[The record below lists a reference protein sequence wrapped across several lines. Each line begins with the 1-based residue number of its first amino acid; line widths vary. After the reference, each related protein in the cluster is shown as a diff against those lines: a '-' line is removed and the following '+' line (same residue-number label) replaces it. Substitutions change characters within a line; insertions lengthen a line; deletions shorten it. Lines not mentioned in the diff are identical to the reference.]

1 MLADERV
8 DVLSD
13 SALEIQPEPL
23 FSCSCLCPDQCNA
36 PNPSLVPIVPEHF
49 GSHSESAFG
58 GIFGGT
64 FGGTFTGAHLGFL
77 LMSSEHCENSVFLGL
92 LSAGNVK
99 HISFYFHPEP

>member
-36 PNPSLVPIVPEHF
+36 PNPSLARIVPQHF
-49 GSHSESAFG
+49 GSHSQGAFR
-58 GIFGGT
+58 GT
-64 FGGTFTGAHLGFL
+64 FGGIFTGAHLGFL
-77 LMSSEHCENSVFLGL
+77 LVSTEYCENFVF
-92 LSAGNVK
+92 
-99 HISFYFHPEP
+99 